1 MSIMAAARRFFQKRV
16 GFPAR
21 CFSDRA
27 NSTPLS
33 RLLPYQRLGVERLV
47 QSKRLLLGDE
57 MGLGKTAQI
66 VVAIDVL
73 RKEKMSED
81 MTVMIGVPKRL
92 IPGWKTELNEWL
104 ESPFTLNIV
113 TPRSFPRPSKG
124 LTIYLIIYEICHK
137 WRDELH
143 KHVYD
148 VLICD
153 EAHYLKTQ
161 KSKRTLAV
169 LGSSKGTGIPAKK
182 FWPVTGTPVLNR
194 PAEMFSL
201 LQALAPGQF
210 RNYEEYAKRFCNGRE
225 IHDGEKTYLDSR
237 GDSNLDELAQI
248 LAPLMLRRL
257 KKDVHGTLPLP
268 PKYRSCVCLDGSN
281 LNVAEH
287 ERERVRSMVTD
298 RSPRNS
304 TASDL
309 KSFSSTAHSE
319 LRTYL
324 EQFTGLDMSDY
335 DNRRM
340 MLGILVT
347 VRKETAL
354 AKVNPAIEYL
364 RSMISSQKKVV
375 VFAHHRNVILSVM
388 EQLGDQ
394 AVYIMGGTSEAAQ
407 SLAIRRFQED
417 PNVRVFVGSI
427 RAAGVGLTL
436 TAASDVLFL

>member
-1 MSIMAAARRFFQKRV
+1 
-16 GFPAR
+16 
-21 CFSDRA
+21 
-27 NSTPLS
+27 
-33 RLLPYQRLGVERLV
+33 
-47 QSKRLLLGDE
+47 
-57 MGLGKTAQI
+57 
-66 VVAIDVL
+66 
-73 RKEKMSED
+73 
-81 MTVMIGVPKRL
+81 
-92 IPGWKTELNEWL
+92 
-104 ESPFTLNIV
+104 
-113 TPRSFPRPSKG
+113 
-124 LTIYLIIYEICHK
+124 
-137 WRDELH
+137 
-143 KHVYD
+143 
-148 VLICD
+148 
-153 EAHYLKTQ
+153 
-161 KSKRTLAV
+161 
-169 LGSSKGTGIPAKK
+169 
-182 FWPVTGTPVLNR
+182 
-194 PAEMFSL
+194 
-201 LQALAPGQF
+201 
-210 RNYEEYAKRFCNGRE
+210 
-225 IHDGEKTYLDSR
+225 
-237 GDSNLDELAQI
+237 
-248 LAPLMLRRL
+248 MLRRL

-287 ERERVRSMVTD
+287 ERERVRSMVTE

-394 AVYIMGGTSEAAQ
+394 AVCIMGGTSEAAQ